1 MINLNFYSN
10 IIYSLRPEPQIT
22 KFCLRVDCLPEWFCV
37 FEAELQA
44 EVIDRV
50 WIGLIRALISASAA
64 RT

>member
-1 MINLNFYSN
+1 
-10 IIYSLRPEPQIT
+10 
-22 KFCLRVDCLPEWFCV
+22 LRVDCLPEWFCV